1 MEDGMAHEASPAA
14 RALLALEAIGNNPGI
29 TAQRLG
35 DRLGVT
41 ERAARRYVAV
51 LREAELPI
59 ESLSG
64 PHGGYRVGRGLRLPP
79 LTFTPAEAMGLV
91 MAVLEGHRSAA
102 DPADLVGG
110 ALAKILRVLPERVA
124 DPVKAVRSQAAEAPV
139 PALVVADPPPVS
151 PELTTRLIEYCTA
164 ARRLRLTYRT
174 AAGDREMEVDPW
186 AVVLRHSLWYLLCW
200 SRTRQARRVLRVDR
214 IVSAFPLTATF
225 TPPPDLDALRTLE
238 DHLSQ
243 DWDYDVDVVI
253 DASTGQTA
261 RWLPRSLGLLEDDGA
276 GRTRLRASTSS
287 PDWYARQLAT
297 LPAPFRVL
305 RSPEL
310 RKSVTAL
317 AHQLLAAVDPPQ
329 DA

>member
-1 MEDGMAHEASPAA
+1 MAHEASPAA
-14 RALLALEAIGNNPGI
+14 RALLAFEAIQNTPGI
-29 TAQRLG
+29 TAQHLG

-41 ERAARRYVAV
+41 ERAARRYVAI

-59 ESLSG
+59 ESVSG

-79 LTFTPAEAMGLV
+79 LTFTAAEAMGLV
-91 MAVLEGHRSAA
+91 MAVLEGHRNAA

-124 DPVKAVRSQAAEAPV
+124 GPVWAVRAQAAEAPV
-139 PALVVADPPPVS
+139 PALVPSAPPPVS
-151 PELTTRLIEYCTA
+151 PELTTRLIESCTT

-174 AAGDREMEVDPW
+174 GAANREMEVDPW

-214 IVSAFPLTATF
+214 IVSAFPLAETF

-238 DHLSQ
+238 EHLSQ
-243 DWDYDVDVVI
+243 DWDYPVDVLI
-253 DASTGQTA
+253 DAGVEETA
-261 RWLPRSLGLLEDDGA
+261 RCLPRSLGLLEPDG
-276 GRTRLRASTSS
+276 GRTRLRATTSS

-297 LPAPFRVL
+297 LPMPFRVL

-310 RKSVTAL
+310 RKSLTAL
-317 AHQLLAAVDPPQ
+317 AQQLLTASEDGHGS
-329 DA
+329 